1 MASKVSPSPQSLT
14 RNYVDSS
21 EGSGKSHTLSV
32 LLENMF
38 VSGCSQIG
46 VLNRPLSGLVLH
58 YGEVGSSAHPSEAA
72 HLAMAANSGPT
83 TPAVHVFVSKS
94 SLATMKALYARLGS
108 HIVVEPLYL
117 TESELDAQAF
127 LSMMAV
133 GTTDAAPL
141 YMQIVLVRYESFEL
155 PGLKFPISPFCVI
168 SESHTR
174 IASSLRGWSHRRQC
188 STQHK
193 KLD

>member
-1 MASKVSPSPQSLT
+1 ML
-14 RNYVDSS
+14 
-21 EGSGKSHTLSV
+21 
-32 LLENMF
+32 
-38 VSGCSQIG
+38 VSGCPQIG
-46 VLNRPLSGLVLH
+46 ALERPLSGLVLH

-94 SLATMKALYARLGS
+94 SLTTMKALYAPLGS

-133 GTTDAAPL
+133 GTAEAAPL
-141 YMQIVLVRYESFEL
+141 YIQTVLVSY
-155 PGLKFPISPFCVI
+155 K
-168 SESHTR
+168 SH
-174 IASSLRGWSHRRQC
+174 
-188 STQHK
+188 
-193 KLD
+193 